1 MVRNHLSLIWI
12 LHCNVWCILLA
23 LNSPY
28 NSWTMALLS
37 LFLFCWASAKSNNG
51 CPNLVFVAS
60 GKAGRLPDRSSTPW
74 LNAGTQHLCAMN
86 TMILIMILTPNPCCP
101 DTCCQTLRQYHLGV
115 EAVMG
120 TGMVTFAFIFFFG
133 ILERYGRGTLSLSK
147 KPFTG

>member
-1 MVRNHLSLIWI
+1 MHFVGSELPIQ
-12 LHCNVWCILLA
+12 LL
-23 LNSPY
+23 NNGTSQC
-28 NSWTMALLS
+28 
-37 LFLFCWASAKSNNG
+37 FFCWASAKSNNG

-60 GKAGRLPDRSSTPW
+60 GKAGPLPDRSSTPW

-120 TGMVTFAFIFFFG
+120 AGMVTFAFFCG
-133 ILERYGRGTLSLSK
+133 ILESYERRTASQKALHWVKWTEGIVVDMKQR
-147 KPFTG
+147 